1 MYFRYLTTL
10 LDTMRINFVNE
21 SKYTLTDIRIT
32 GCQKKF
38 VDEIPPNGHE
48 LVWINISRPCPINLT
63 YNENG
68 VMKTEVVTQYVNVS
82 EGQKLTFKIGD
93 SK

>member
-1 MYFRYLTTL
+1 
-10 LDTMRINFVNE
+10 MRINFVNE

-38 VDEIPPNGHE
+38 VNEIPPKGHE
-48 LVWINISRPCPINLT
+48 LVWINISRPCPISLT